1 MQEDLKEYCTA
12 CNDMEAEIASLLAA
26 SSDQTAEGER
36 AVSCLSKY
44 LRYLPVFEMYV
55 KLHRSNISIQIPQ
68 DSDKLVV
75 PNLNIIELSAKV
87 QEKTGGKIDKNL
99 DTFHAQEEFW
109 REMGQS
115 SDRYDTISRFF
126 GKLSLS

>member
-1 MQEDLKEYCTA
+1 MYIFIFNNAL
-12 CNDMEAEIASLLAA
+12 
-26 SSDQTAEGER
+26 
-36 AVSCLSKY
+36 
-44 LRYLPVFEMYV
+44 FEFP
-55 KLHRSNISIQIPQ
+55 L

-75 PNLNIIELSAKV
+75 PNLNIMELSAKV
-87 QEKTGGKIDKNL
+87 QEKTGGKMDKNL

-126 GKLSLS
+126 GKLSIS